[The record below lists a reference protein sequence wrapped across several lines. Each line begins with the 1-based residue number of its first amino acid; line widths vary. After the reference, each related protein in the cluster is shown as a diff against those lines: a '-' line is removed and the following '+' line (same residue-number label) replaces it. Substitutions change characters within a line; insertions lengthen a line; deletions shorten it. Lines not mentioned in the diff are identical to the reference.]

1 VHLFEKTNEEF
12 KADLILIKIVYS
24 EMWTRSMLKF
34 IQLLNQKLIELN
46 KKSLTFVKVKE
57 LEFLLSLSQLILV
70 LSNEKILS
78 SADSLMVRTDLDEST
93 KELVETLK
101 GNEESEVVVNL
112 VERMSYEEKFESQK
126 LIRLTLVSF
135 INLRVQGIG
144 RS

>member
-1 VHLFEKTNEEF
+1 
-12 KADLILIKIVYS
+12 
-24 EMWTRSMLKF
+24 MLKF

-93 KELVETLK
+93 KELVEALK

-112 VERMSYEEKFESQK
+112 VERMSYEEKSESQK

>member
-1 VHLFEKTNEEF
+1 MHLFEKTNEEF

-93 KELVETLK
+93 KELVEALK

-112 VERMSYEEKFESQK
+112 VERMSYEEKSESQK